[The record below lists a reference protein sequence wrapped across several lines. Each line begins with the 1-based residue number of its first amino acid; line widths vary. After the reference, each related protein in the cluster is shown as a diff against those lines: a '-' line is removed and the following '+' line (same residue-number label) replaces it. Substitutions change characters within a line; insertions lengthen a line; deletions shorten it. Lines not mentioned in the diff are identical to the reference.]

1 MATLDISN
9 VKFLIVED
17 NPFMRIILKQLLRA
31 LGVLEMAEAADGAL
45 AFSQM
50 KTFEP
55 NIILVD
61 WEMQPLDGL
70 DFVKLVRTGD
80 DSPNQYVP
88 IIMVTGHSEQ
98 NKVTQARDAGIN
110 EMLIKP
116 LSARA
121 LFARIRAVIE
131 RPRPY
136 IETRMYFGPDR
147 RRKQDDLYADQER
160 RKDPEEQSQGD
171 IDAMSD

>member
-1 MATLDISN
+1 VAKIDISA

-31 LGVLEMAEAADGAL
+31 LGVLEMAEAADGAQ
-45 AFSQM
+45 AFSVM
-50 KTFEP
+50 KIFEP
-55 NIILVD
+55 DIILID

-70 DFVKLVRTGD
+70 DFVKLVRVGD

-88 IIMVTGHSEQ
+88 MIMVTGHSEQ

-116 LSARA
+116 LSART
-121 LFARIRAVIE
+121 LFSRIRAVIE
-131 RPRPY
+131 RPRPFV
-136 IETRMYFGPDR
+136 ETRGYFGPDR
-147 RRKQDDLYADQER
+147 RRKQEDFYSGPER
-160 RKDPEEQSQGD
+160 RKDPDEQSQSD
-171 IDAMSD
+171 VDAMFD

>member
-1 MATLDISN
+1 MAKLDISN

-45 AFSQM
+45 AFSSM

-55 NIILVD
+55 DIILVD

-116 LSARA
+116 LSART
-121 LFARIRAVIE
+121 LFSRIRAVIE

-136 IETRMYFGPDR
+136 VETRSYFWPR
-147 RRKQDDLYADQER
+147 SPPQTR
-160 RKDPEEQSQGD
+160 
-171 IDAMSD
+171 

>member
-1 MATLDISN
+1 M
-9 VKFLIVED
+9 IVED

-31 LGVLEMAEAADGAL
+31 LGVIEMAEATDGAQ
-45 AFSQM
+45 AFSVM

-55 NIILVD
+55 DIILID

-88 IIMVTGHSEQ
+88 MIMVTGHSEQ

-116 LSARA
+116 LSART
-121 LFARIRAVIE
+121 LFSRIRAVIE
-131 RPRPY
+131 RPRPFV
-136 IETRMYFGPDR
+136 ETKSYFGPDR
-147 RRKQDDLYADQER
+147 RRKQEDFYTGPDR
-160 RKDPEEQSQGD
+160 RKAEGEQSQSD
-171 IDAMSD
+171 VDAMFD